1 VCQENKVGNLFLP
14 SCTNHNHKIFALAS
28 NESLHKHDNLECR
41 GNSQR
46 PLEKRKVET
55 FGKLKNTM
63 MKETMCDKG
72 CADLCEGR
80 HGRGVYWGGLCHP
93 DSHTV
98 A

>member
-28 NESLHKHDNLECR
+28 NESLHDNLECR

-55 FGKLKNTM
+55 VGKLKSTM
-63 MKETMCDKG
+63 MKETM
-72 CADLCEGR
+72 
-80 HGRGVYWGGLCHP
+80 
-93 DSHTV
+93 
-98 A
+98 